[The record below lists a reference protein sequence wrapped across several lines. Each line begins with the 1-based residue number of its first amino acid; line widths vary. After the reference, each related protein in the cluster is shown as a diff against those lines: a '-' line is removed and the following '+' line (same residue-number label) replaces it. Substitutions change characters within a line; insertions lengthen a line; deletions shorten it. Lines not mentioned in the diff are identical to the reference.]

1 MKKGAFYIVL
11 VFFAAVI
18 LKCGTSGRFK
28 PARVAL
34 DRDLDYP
41 LSAQLE
47 KIEGDVVTE
56 VFVNSEGKPEEI
68 KIVES
73 SGHDVLDSAAYR
85 FIHTL
90 TFNPANLDEKS
101 VSSWTRLI
109 LRYKLTDIAFE
120 EKRWID
126 DVLGLQ
132 SQIKSAGTPH
142 ERLEFERRLYVRYIG
157 LSNYVERYKQL
168 SINDAIRRVISKETY
183 QQWQLF
189 WDFVPVPFVVFDD
202 FLKRYP
208 DSDITDRAKEDLIPL
223 LMDSEAEIRVR
234 SLKSSRMARSA
245 PELIAAIEKR
255 LDELSSR
262 L

>member
-1 MKKGAFYIVL
+1 MKKGAFCIFLVL
-11 VFFAAVI
+11 FAAVI
-18 LKCGTSGRFK
+18 LQCGTTGRFQ

-34 DRDLDYP
+34 DQDLDYP

-47 KIEGDVVTE
+47 KIEGEVVTT
-56 VFVNSEGKPEEI
+56 VFVNAEGKPEEI
-68 KIVES
+68 KIIES
-73 SGHDVLDSAAYR
+73 SGHDVLDSAAYS

-90 TFNPANLDEKS
+90 TFDPANLDEKP

-126 DVLGLQ
+126 DVLVLQ
-132 SQIKSAGTPH
+132 SNIKFARTPR
-142 ERLEFERRLYVRYIG
+142 ERKEFERRLYVRYIG

-168 SINDAIRRVISKETY
+168 SINDAIRRVINKDTN
-183 QQWQLF
+183 QRWRLF
-189 WDFVPVPFVVFDD
+189 WDFVPIPFAVFDD
-202 FLKRYP
+202 FLKSYP
-208 DSDITDRAKEDLIPL
+208 DSEVTDRVKEDLIRL
-223 LMDSEAEIRVR
+223 LIDSEGEIRVR
-234 SLKSSRMARSA
+234 MIKSARMTRTA